1 MARHVEIQ
9 VESRQTWDGRT
20 ETLEQRAEGVLARTG
35 EGYTLTYREGE
46 DTGLGGTRTT
56 LKLLGDRAE
65 LSRTGAVSSTM
76 VFCPGSPHRSLYETA
91 YGPIPMEVTTR
102 RLWSQMEETGGRVE
116 LEYDLVLGSGAAG
129 QTLLRL
135 TVKEKKRLS

>member
-1 MARHVEIQ
+1 MAHHVEIRL
-9 VESRQTWDGRT
+9 ESRQTWDGQT
-20 ETLEQRAEGVLARTG
+20 ETMEQRAEGILARTG

-56 LKLLGDRAE
+56 LRLLGDRAE
-65 LSRTGAVSSTM
+65 LSRTGETSSRM
-76 VFCPGSPHRSLYETA
+76 VFCPGSPHRSLYRTP

-102 RLWSQMEETGGRVE
+102 RLLSRLTEAGGVVE
-116 LEYDLVLGSGAAG
+116 LEYDLTLGSAPAG
-129 QTLLRL
+129 RTLLRL